1 MKKIITDGWH
11 KWGNYD
17 LYTEGGRVLRGTTK
31 GRDVRTVYP
40 YKRNPRGG
48 WDKGTPLYSTL
59 RRSSAWKMM

>member
-11 KWGNYD
+11 EYGIYD
-17 LYTEGGRVLRGTTK
+17 LYIEGGRVLRGTTK
-31 GRDVRTVYP
+31 GWNAKTVYP